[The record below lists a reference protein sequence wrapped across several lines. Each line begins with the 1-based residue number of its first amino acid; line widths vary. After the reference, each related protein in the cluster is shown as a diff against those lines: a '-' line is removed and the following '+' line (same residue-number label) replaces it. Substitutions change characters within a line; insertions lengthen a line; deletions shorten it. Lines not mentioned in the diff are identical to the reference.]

1 MLVVMQHPNQDAC
14 SVTVHSLGT
23 EGCCKAQAMQPLH
36 FVALCMLCALHG
48 VISNA
53 SEVSPTSAVADLDV
67 MVGLLWHLQLTA
79 RPEISP
85 VTTSMVIVCPQQ
97 ILEAAVCDNR
107 HWTQNML
114 GTWM

>member
-1 MLVVMQHPNQDAC
+1 
-14 SVTVHSLGT
+14 
-23 EGCCKAQAMQPLH
+23 
-36 FVALCMLCALHG
+36 MLCALHG
-48 VISNA
+48 VSSNA
-53 SEVSPTSAVADLDV
+53 SEVSLTNAVADLDV
-67 MVGLLWHLQLTA
+67 MVGCLLWHLQLTE

-85 VTTSMVIVCPQQ
+85 VTISMVIVCPQQ